1 MRRFSPYFTRA
12 LAATSL
18 TPNAVTAL
26 MIPTGLLAALAV
38 SVPSLLAAA
47 LAVLLGQFQL
57 LLDCADGEL
66 ARWRRRYSPAGLYV
80 DHLAHGVTEAALPAA
95 LGIRADGGWDSLGG
109 WTSVGLVISALVLLL
124 KSEAHLVE
132 VVLGRLGQPVTEDG
146 PPPAAGRWRL
156 RQGWRLVPF
165 LRPFHWVEATLL
177 AFAAAVVD
185 FLADDL
191 LGSRILLVALLAFAV
206 VAVVGNATSI
216 LASDRL
222 RAGAREGSD

>member
-1 MRRFSPYFTRA
+1 M
-12 LAATSL
+12 
-18 TPNAVTAL
+18 
-26 MIPTGLLAALAV
+26 
-38 SVPSLLAAA
+38 
-47 LAVLLGQFQL
+47 
-57 LLDCADGEL
+57 
-66 ARWRRRYSPAGLYV
+66 
-80 DHLAHGVTEAALPAA
+80 
-95 LGIRADGGWDSLGG
+95 
-109 WTSVGLVISALVLLL
+109 
-124 KSEAHLVE
+124 
-132 VVLGRLGQPVTEDG
+132 TEDG

-222 RAGAREGSD
+222 RAGAGEGSD